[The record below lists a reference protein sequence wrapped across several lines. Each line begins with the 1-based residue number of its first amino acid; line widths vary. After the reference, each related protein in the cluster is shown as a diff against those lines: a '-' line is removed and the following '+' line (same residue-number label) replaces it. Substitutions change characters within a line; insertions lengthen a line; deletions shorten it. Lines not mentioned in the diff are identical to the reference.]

1 MRPNGDLDGWIVNRV
16 IHFLDLISMAKTD
29 FNALS
34 LWRGRVGG
42 LGYKVVDGKQVVTP
56 YTGAAFNPRTE
67 AQMMHRAKFGLAGM
81 ISKIVPAEV
90 LVGMSDQ
97 RSRRRPLFF
106 SNIVQHAT
114 ATVTASGITA
124 SLDAEK
130 IVFSQGA
137 AAPVTA
143 SGVLA
148 SGGVVSGTVV
158 DLPEKVDAVM
168 VVGVVFDTRLG
179 IYTHTVYAVL
189 PADDTAFNLD
199 TSEASSGDVVHL
211 YCVPLSLPGSGISY
225 TRSADGAERND
236 ADGFAL
242 TMLLRSNDGSYRYG
256 RSQYLTTINL
266 GTGATSSAGS
276 SSGSGGNGSNSG
288 NGSGTSS
295 GGQTTTVSAPTI
307 SGSTPFAE
315 STTVSMS
322 AESGAEIRYTT
333 NGTTPTASST
343 LYSAPL
349 TLTATTTV
357 KAIALKNGLNSSVA
371 TKVFTKSD
379 GGNDDPDTE

>member
-42 LGYKVVDGKQVVTP
+42 LVYKVVDGKQVVTP

-106 SNIVQHAT
+106 SNIVRHAT

-124 SLDAEK
+124 SLDAEYL
-130 IVFSQGA
+130 VFSQGA

-143 SGVLA
+143 SGVTA

-199 TSEASSGDVVHL
+199 TSEASSGDVAHL
-211 YCVPLSLPGSGISY
+211 YCVPLSMTGSGISY
-225 TRSADGAERND
+225 TRNADGAERND

-256 RSQYLTTINL
+256 RSQYLTTVDL
-266 GTGATSSAGS
+266 GTGATSNAGS
-276 SSGSGGNGSNSG
+276 SSGSGNSTSGGSTGVNT
-288 NGSGTSS
+288 GSGGTGGS
-295 GGQTTTVSAPTI
+295 GSTGINAPTI

-315 STTVSMS
+315 STTVTMS

-343 LYSAPL
+343 LYSAPI
-349 TLTATTTV
+349 TLNATTTV
-357 KAIALKNGLNSSVA
+357 CRDRWRQR
-371 TKVFTKSD
+371 TR
-379 GGNDDPDTE
+379 